1 MAFPGTYNIDYYKG
15 DTYEFRIYP
24 KDSSGAPF
32 SLYGYGA
39 QKFTI
44 APTRGESDINN
55 IVNCYATID
64 NDNILCVIRPS
75 DGEKLDVEKSPY
87 YYDVEIENTS
97 GDYAKLYTLLTG
109 AITVTE
115 QVTPKK
121 LVPNPPTN
129 ITVTDVTAT
138 SFTVSWTAPS
148 SGEAYNG
155 YTLGYNTTP
164 TLVGATTVNIQPGET
179 SYTFTDLAAGIY
191 FVGMV
196 AYNSSGVSDP
206 AFYSSNNGMVPI
218 IGNES

>member
-39 QKFTI
+39 ENFTI
-44 APTRGESDINN
+44 APTRGEIDDSKI
-55 IVNCYATID
+55 ITCYAKIE

-75 DGEKLDVEKSPY
+75 DGEKLSVEDSPY

-109 AITVTE
+109 SIAVTE

-121 LVPNPPTN
+121 LTPNAPTG
-129 ITVTDVTAT
+129 ITVTNVGPD
-138 SFTVSWTAPS
+138 SFTVGWTAPT
-148 SGEAYNG
+148 SGEPYSG
-155 YTLGYNTTP
+155 FIIGYNTAA
-164 TLVGATTVNIQPGET
+164 TLENATTVSVGSTIT
-179 SYTFTDLAAGIY
+179 SYTFTDLTPGAYYVGVLSTNSAGP
-191 FVGMV
+191 
-196 AYNSSGVSDP
+196 SDP
-206 AFYSSNNGMVPI
+206 AFYNGIVSI
-218 IGNES
+218 TGGES